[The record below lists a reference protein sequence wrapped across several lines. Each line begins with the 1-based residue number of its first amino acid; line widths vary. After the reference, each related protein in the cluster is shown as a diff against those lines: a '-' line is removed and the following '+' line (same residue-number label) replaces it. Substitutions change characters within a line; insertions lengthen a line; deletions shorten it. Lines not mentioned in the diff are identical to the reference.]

1 MKKLSLIDFMLK
13 KNKWKIVEFCSK
25 EIISERRN
33 KYNFYFWDIGGQ
45 ERYIHMTHCFY
56 KDADFC
62 LVIFDITN
70 RESFLACAKW
80 KKDLDDKYM
89 LKSGKSCPCLLIG
102 NKVY

>member
-1 MKKLSLIDFMLK
+1 
-13 KNKWKIVEFCSK
+13 
-25 EIISERRN
+25 
-33 KYNFYFWDIGGQ
+33 
-45 ERYIHMTHCFY
+45 MTHCFY

-102 NKVY
+102 NKVYHISEMNTKSCIKLNTNSFFIVRSSKSSFRPIGNS